1 VVNYVTEKNIC
12 RSRLLLSYFNETD
25 FNDCQFCDVCIEKYK
40 RNLETDEGLIENI
53 KIELTHQS
61 LSLQELSSKFQS
73 VNSKRLNN
81 LINKLIDDNVLLIDA
96 EKNIQIK

>member
-1 VVNYVTEKNIC
+1 
-12 RSRLLLSYFNETD
+12 
-25 FNDCQFCDVCIEKYK
+25 VCIEKYK

-61 LSLQELSSKFQS
+61 LSLQELISKFQS

-81 LINKLIDDNVLLIDA
+81 LINKLIDDDVLLIDSD
-96 EKNIQIK
+96 KNIQIK